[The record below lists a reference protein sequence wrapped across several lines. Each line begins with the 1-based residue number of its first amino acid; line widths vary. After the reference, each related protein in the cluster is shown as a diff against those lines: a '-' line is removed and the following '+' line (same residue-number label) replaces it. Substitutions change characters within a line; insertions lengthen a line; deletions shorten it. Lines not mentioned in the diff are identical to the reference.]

1 MRTLQIVNVRW
12 YNATAWYG
20 VTLARTLN
28 AAGHRSR
35 VVGLAE
41 TEPLRQA
48 RRMGMEC
55 EELPLNDM
63 APHRLPALVRGME
76 DLLRRFRPDVV
87 NCHRGE
93 SFVLWALLKRRFGFA
108 LVRTRGDQ
116 RLPRSTVPN
125 LWLHRKAA
133 DAVVSTNSRMSRHFL
148 TRLGVP
154 EERLFTV
161 LGGVDTARFHASS
174 VSRTTARASFG
185 FEPCDFVLGIVGR
198 MDEVKGIRESIRA
211 LAAARKSWPAGGRLR
226 LLVIGFDSQYS
237 VNDVNT
243 WSEEAGLGPLDSPGA
258 AVVVSGRVAQPE
270 HAINALDMGV
280 IASLGSET
288 IARAALE
295 IMACGVPLV
304 GSAVGVMPDIL
315 PQELLFAPGDVS
327 EMSRLMLRAGNA
339 AWLDAVRK
347 TCHERIFCGAVPPVP
362 GIRPSGG
369 LTLENFR
376 DQTLAV
382 YASALKR
389 AGLTEG
395 ESL

>member
-1 MRTLQIVNVRW
+1 MGKRHFVFYNPPVVNRQLGIRK
-12 YNATAWYG
+12 G
-20 VTLARTLN
+20 VIPETRAIASMLLKCGIQTITFA
-28 AAGHRSR
+28 RSR
-35 VVGLAE
+35 LTVEVL
-41 TEPLRQA
+41 TKYLK
-48 RRMGMEC
+48 
-55 EELPLNDM
+55 D
-63 APHRLPALVRGME
+63 LVRDPLGNAGRVRGYRGGYLPTQRRE
-76 DLLRRFRPDVV
+76 IERGLRA
-87 NCHRGE
+87 G
-93 SFVLWALLKRRFGFA
+93 AI
-108 LVRTRGDQ
+108 
-116 RLPRSTVPN
+116 
-125 LWLHRKAA
+125 

-395 ESL
+395 EPL

>member
-1 MRTLQIVNVRW
+1 
-12 YNATAWYG
+12 
-20 VTLARTLN
+20 
-28 AAGHRSR
+28 
-35 VVGLAE
+35 
-41 TEPLRQA
+41 
-48 RRMGMEC
+48 MGMEC

-116 RLPRSTVPN
+116 RLPRSNVPN

-270 HAINALDMGV
+270 HSINALDMGV